1 MPLLSKII
9 FDKHDRDGSGTIDA
23 SELKEIAYQLG
34 HPMTDAQIAE
44 GLKEI
49 DLDGSGELNYEEFKR
64 WWAQKDRFS
73 QLGGTAGDDEATA
86 SQDEQAAA
94 AWAAWLDS
102 TVKHFAYFD
111 KDHSGSIDRAEFH
124 GLYANLKANGY
135 HVSSEE
141 AAMRALDANNDGEIS
156 LKEYISWLRSG
167 NK

>member
-9 FDKHDRDGSGTIDA
+9 FNKHDKDGSGSIDA

-49 DLDGSGELNYEEFKR
+49 DLDGSGELNYDEFKR

-73 QLGGTAGDDEATA
+73 QLSGVAAEDEAQA
-86 SQDEQAAA
+86 SKDEQAAA
-94 AWAAWLDS
+94 AWASWLDG

-111 KDHSGSIDRAEFH
+111 KDHSGTIDRNEFKS
-124 GLYANLKANGY
+124 LYENLKGSGY
-135 HVSSEE
+135 HLTSESD
-141 AAMRALDANNDGEIS
+141 AMMALDRNGDGEIS
-156 LKEYISWLRSG
+156 LKEYIAWLRG
-167 NK
+167 MRR